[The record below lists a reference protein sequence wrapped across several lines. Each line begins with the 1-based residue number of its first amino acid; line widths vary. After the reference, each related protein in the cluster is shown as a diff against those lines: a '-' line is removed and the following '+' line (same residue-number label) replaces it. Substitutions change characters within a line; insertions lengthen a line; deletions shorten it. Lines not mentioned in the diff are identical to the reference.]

1 MSFDLTQLM
10 DSSDMKAEYV
20 CTAHMFDVSDTTMGL
35 LLAEMGT
42 DMAIPEAAAI
52 AVATSP
58 LDEAR
63 MRVKAQRR
71 KEETRARTQV
81 QRERDLKQRA
91 ELGLGPTDQEKKRMA
106 GQLKSGYRPE
116 GE

>member
-20 CTAHMFDVSDTTMGL
+20 NTAHMFDVSDTAMGL
-35 LLAEMGT
+35 LLTQEVMGT
-42 DMAIPEAAAI
+42 DTVIPEASAI

-58 LDEAR
+58 LEESRVR
-63 MRVKAQRR
+63 MQAQR
-71 KEETRARTQV
+71 ES
-81 QRERDLKQRA
+81 DLRRRA

-106 GQLKSGYRPE
+106 GQLKGGYRPE